1 MLNKINCSKI
11 LSDHIKTLKYADDN
25 KYSIPDI
32 ILFYFAP
39 IAVAG
44 YLYYEGIRLTIEQV
58 NILITVF
65 AIFTGLLLN
74 LLLIVYDIVSK
85 NNTTPT
91 KTKFLHEIYSNI
103 SYTILLSIITIIV
116 LIAISF
122 ISKITILSA
131 LVIALVIHFLLTI
144 LMILKRVH
152 ILLSKETE

>member
-1 MLNKINCSKI
+1 MLTRIDLSQI
-11 LSDHIKTLKYADDN
+11 LSDHIETLKYADDN
-25 KYSIPDI
+25 KYSIPDL
-32 ILFYFAP
+32 ILFYFVP
-39 IAVAG
+39 IVLAVTG
-44 YLYYEGIRLTIEQV
+44 YCKNIELTNAQI

-74 LLLIVYDIVSK
+74 LLLLVYDIVSK
-85 NNTTPT
+85 NNTTIT

-116 LIAISF
+116 LLAMSF
-122 ISKITILSA
+122 VSQITILSS

-152 ILLSKETE
+152 ILLAKETV